1 MTQLLSRARGPP
13 SNRSD
18 HPHDFERFGGK
29 DMKTIRIKDY
39 YGIYQEIP
47 VSDELYEEFRNFH
60 REEDRQNKYKNY
72 HGCYVPFENIE
83 NDLTGAGFD
92 PLTEE
97 IIRQE
102 EIRRLYR
109 AIAELTPLQRK
120 RIYMFMD
127 NMNYTQI
134 AREEGTSIPS
144 VRQSIELALKKLR
157 RLLSE

>member
-1 MTQLLSRARGPP
+1 
-13 SNRSD
+13 
-18 HPHDFERFGGK
+18 
-29 DMKTIRIKDY
+29 MKTIKIKDY

-72 HGCYVPFENIE
+72 HGCYVPFDDVE
-83 NDLTGAGFD
+83 NDWTSSEFD

-120 RIYMFMD
+120 RIYMLMD
-127 NMNYTQI
+127 DMNYTEI
-134 AREEGTSIPS
+134 AHEEGISIAS
-144 VRQSIELALKKLR
+144 VRQSVELALKKLR

>member
-1 MTQLLSRARGPP
+1 
-13 SNRSD
+13 
-18 HPHDFERFGGK
+18 
-29 DMKTIRIKDY
+29 MKTIKIKDY

-72 HGCYVPFENIE
+72 HGCYVPFDDVE
-83 NDLTGAGFD
+83 NDWTSSEFD

-97 IIRQE
+97 SIRQE

-120 RIYMFMD
+120 RIYMLMD
-127 NMNYTQI
+127 DMNYTEI
-134 AREEGTSIPS
+134 AHEEGISIAS
-144 VRQSIELALKKLR
+144 VRQSVELALKKLR
-157 RLLSE
+157 RLISE

>member
-1 MTQLLSRARGPP
+1 
-13 SNRSD
+13 
-18 HPHDFERFGGK
+18 
-29 DMKTIRIKDY
+29 MKTIKIKDY

-72 HGCYVPFENIE
+72 HGCYVPFDDVE
-83 NDLTGAGFD
+83 NDWTSSEFD

-120 RIYMFMD
+120 RIYMLMD
-127 NMNYTQI
+127 DMNYTEI
-134 AREEGTSIPS
+134 AHEEGISIPS
-144 VRQSIELALKKLR
+144 VRQSVELALKKLR
-157 RLLSE
+157 RLLT

>member
-1 MTQLLSRARGPP
+1 
-13 SNRSD
+13 
-18 HPHDFERFGGK
+18 
-29 DMKTIRIKDY
+29 MKTIKIKDY

-72 HGCYVPFENIE
+72 HGCYVPFDDVE
-83 NDLTGAGFD
+83 NDWTSSEFD

-120 RIYMFMD
+120 RIYMLMD
-127 NMNYTQI
+127 DMNYTEI
-134 AREEGTSIPS
+134 AHEEGISIAS
-144 VRQSIELALKKLR
+144 VRQSVELALKKLR
-157 RLLSE
+157 RLLTE

>member
-1 MTQLLSRARGPP
+1 
-13 SNRSD
+13 
-18 HPHDFERFGGK
+18 
-29 DMKTIRIKDY
+29 MKTIKIKDY

-72 HGCYVPFENIE
+72 HGCYVPFDDVE
-83 NDLTGAGFD
+83 NDWTSSEFD

-97 IIRQE
+97 IIRQD

-120 RIYMFMD
+120 RIYMLKD
-127 NMNYTQI
+127 DMNYTEI
-134 AREEGTSIPS
+134 AHEEGISIAS
-144 VRQSIELALKKLR
+144 VRQSVELALKKLR
-157 RLLSE
+157 RLISE

>member
-1 MTQLLSRARGPP
+1 
-13 SNRSD
+13 
-18 HPHDFERFGGK
+18 
-29 DMKTIRIKDY
+29 MKTIKIKDY

-72 HGCYVPFENIE
+72 HGCYVPFDDVE
-83 NDLTGAGFD
+83 NDWTSSEFD

-102 EIRRLYR
+102 EIRRLYW

-120 RIYMFMD
+120 RIYMLMD
-127 NMNYTQI
+127 DMNYTEI
-134 AREEGTSIPS
+134 AHEEGISIAS
-144 VRQSIELALKKLR
+144 VRQSVELALKKLR
-157 RLLSE
+157 RLISE

>member
-1 MTQLLSRARGPP
+1 
-13 SNRSD
+13 
-18 HPHDFERFGGK
+18 
-29 DMKTIRIKDY
+29 MKTIKIKDY

-47 VSDELYEEFRNFH
+47 VSDELYEEFRDFH

-72 HGCYVPFENIE
+72 HGCYVPFDDVE
-83 NDLTGAGFD
+83 NDWTSSEFD

-120 RIYMFMD
+120 RIYMLMD
-127 NMNYTQI
+127 DMNYTEI
-134 AREEGTSIPS
+134 AHEEGISIPS
-144 VRQSIELALKKLR
+144 VRQSVELALKKLR

>member
-1 MTQLLSRARGPP
+1 
-13 SNRSD
+13 
-18 HPHDFERFGGK
+18 
-29 DMKTIRIKDY
+29 MKTLRIKNY

-47 VSDELYEEFRNFH
+47 VSDELYEEFRNFP

-72 HGCYVPFENIE
+72 HGCYVPFEDIE
-83 NDLTGAGFD
+83 NDLNGAGFD

-120 RIYMFMD
+120 RIYMLLD
-127 NMNYTQI
+127 DLKYCDI
-134 AREEGTSIPS
+134 DSKEGKCVSAIHESIDK
-144 VRQSIELALKKLR
+144 ALKKLH

>member
-1 MTQLLSRARGPP
+1 V
-13 SNRSD
+13 
-18 HPHDFERFGGK
+18 
-29 DMKTIRIKDY
+29 KTIKIKDY

-72 HGCYVPFENIE
+72 HGCYVPFDDVE
-83 NDLTGAGFD
+83 NDWFTPGFD

-120 RIYMFMD
+120 RIYMLMD
-127 NMNYTQI
+127 DMNYTEI
-134 AREEGTSIPS
+134 AHEEGISIPS
-144 VRQSIELALKKLR
+144 VRQSVELALKKLR

>member
-1 MTQLLSRARGPP
+1 
-13 SNRSD
+13 
-18 HPHDFERFGGK
+18 
-29 DMKTIRIKDY
+29 MKTIKIKDY

-72 HGCYVPFENIE
+72 HGCYVPFDDVE
-83 NDLTGAGFD
+83 NDWTGSEFD

-109 AIAELTPLQRK
+109 GIAELTPLQRK
-120 RIYMFMD
+120 RIYMLMD
-127 NMNYTQI
+127 DMNYTEI
-134 AREEGTSIPS
+134 AHEEGISIAS
-144 VRQSIELALKKLR
+144 VRQSVELALKKLR
-157 RLLSE
+157 RLISE

>member
-1 MTQLLSRARGPP
+1 
-13 SNRSD
+13 
-18 HPHDFERFGGK
+18 
-29 DMKTIRIKDY
+29 MKTIKINDY

-72 HGCYVPFENIE
+72 HGCYVPFDDVE
-83 NDLTGAGFD
+83 NDWTSSEFD

-120 RIYMFMD
+120 RIYMLMD
-127 NMNYTQI
+127 DMNYTEI
-134 AREEGTSIPS
+134 AHEEGISIAS
-144 VRQSIELALKKLR
+144 VRQSVELALKKLR
-157 RLLSE
+157 RLISE

>member
-1 MTQLLSRARGPP
+1 
-13 SNRSD
+13 
-18 HPHDFERFGGK
+18 
-29 DMKTIRIKDY
+29 MKTIKIKDY

-72 HGCYVPFENIE
+72 HGCYVPFDDVE
-83 NDLTGAGFD
+83 NDWTSSEFD

-120 RIYMFMD
+120 RIYMLMD
-127 NMNYTQI
+127 DMNYTEI
-134 AREEGTSIPS
+134 AHEEGISIAS
-144 VRQSIELALKKLR
+144 VRQSVELALKKLR
-157 RLLSE
+157 RLISD

>member
-1 MTQLLSRARGPP
+1 
-13 SNRSD
+13 
-18 HPHDFERFGGK
+18 
-29 DMKTIRIKDY
+29 MKTIKIKDY
-39 YGIYQEIP
+39 YDIYQEIP

-72 HGCYVPFENIE
+72 HGCYVPFDDVE
-83 NDLTGAGFD
+83 NDWTSSEFD

-120 RIYMFMD
+120 RIYMLMD
-127 NMNYTQI
+127 DMNYTEI
-134 AREEGTSIPS
+134 AHEEGISIAS
-144 VRQSIELALKKLR
+144 VRQSVELALKKLR
-157 RLLSE
+157 RLISE

>member
-1 MTQLLSRARGPP
+1 
-13 SNRSD
+13 
-18 HPHDFERFGGK
+18 
-29 DMKTIRIKDY
+29 MKTIKIKDY

-72 HGCYVPFENIE
+72 HGCYVPFDDVE
-83 NDLTGAGFD
+83 NDWTSSEFD

-120 RIYMFMD
+120 RIYMLMD
-127 NMNYTQI
+127 DMNYTEI
-134 AREEGTSIPS
+134 AHEEGISIPS
-144 VRQSIELALKKLR
+144 VRQSVELALKKLR
-157 RLLSE
+157 RLLTE

>member
-1 MTQLLSRARGPP
+1 
-13 SNRSD
+13 
-18 HPHDFERFGGK
+18 
-29 DMKTIRIKDY
+29 MKTIKIKDY

-72 HGCYVPFENIE
+72 HGCYVPFDDVE
-83 NDLTGAGFD
+83 NDWTSSEFD

-120 RIYMFMD
+120 RIYMLMD
-127 NMNYTQI
+127 DMNYTEI
-134 AREEGTSIPS
+134 AHEEGISIAS
-144 VRQSIELALKKLR
+144 VRQSLELALKKLR
-157 RLLSE
+157 RLISE

>member
-1 MTQLLSRARGPP
+1 V
-13 SNRSD
+13 
-18 HPHDFERFGGK
+18 
-29 DMKTIRIKDY
+29 KTIKIKDY

-72 HGCYVPFENIE
+72 HGCYVPFDDVE
-83 NDLTGAGFD
+83 NDWSTPGFD

-120 RIYMFMD
+120 RIYMLMD
-127 NMNYTQI
+127 DMNYTEI
-134 AREEGTSIPS
+134 AHEEGISIPS
-144 VRQSIELALKKLR
+144 VRQSVELALKKLR

>member
-1 MTQLLSRARGPP
+1 
-13 SNRSD
+13 
-18 HPHDFERFGGK
+18 
-29 DMKTIRIKDY
+29 MKTIKIKDY

-72 HGCYVPFENIE
+72 HGCYVPFDDVE
-83 NDLTGAGFD
+83 NDWTSSEFD

-120 RIYMFMD
+120 RIYMLMD
-127 NMNYTQI
+127 DMNYTEI
-134 AREEGTSIPS
+134 AREEGISIPS
-144 VRQSIELALKKLR
+144 VRQSVELALKKLR
-157 RLLSE
+157 RLLTE

>member
-1 MTQLLSRARGPP
+1 
-13 SNRSD
+13 
-18 HPHDFERFGGK
+18 
-29 DMKTIRIKDY
+29 MKTIKIKDY

-72 HGCYVPFENIE
+72 HGCYVPFDDVE
-83 NDLTGAGFD
+83 NDWTGSEFD

-120 RIYMFMD
+120 RIYMLMD
-127 NMNYTQI
+127 DMNYTEI
-134 AREEGTSIPS
+134 AHEEGISIAS
-144 VRQSIELALKKLR
+144 VRQSVELALKKLR
-157 RLLSE
+157 RLLTE

>member
-1 MTQLLSRARGPP
+1 
-13 SNRSD
+13 
-18 HPHDFERFGGK
+18 
-29 DMKTIRIKDY
+29 MKTIKIKDY

-72 HGCYVPFENIE
+72 HGCYVPFDDVE
-83 NDLTGAGFD
+83 NDWTSSEFD

-120 RIYMFMD
+120 RIYMLMD
-127 NMNYTQI
+127 DMNYTEI
-134 AREEGTSIPS
+134 AHEEGISIPS

-157 RLLSE
+157 RLISE

>member
-1 MTQLLSRARGPP
+1 
-13 SNRSD
+13 
-18 HPHDFERFGGK
+18 
-29 DMKTIRIKDY
+29 MKTIKIKDY

-72 HGCYVPFENIE
+72 HGCYVPFDDVE
-83 NDLTGAGFD
+83 NDWTGSEFD

-120 RIYMFMD
+120 RVYMLMD
-127 NMNYTQI
+127 DMNYTEI
-134 AREEGTSIPS
+134 AHEEGISIPS

-157 RLLSE
+157 RLLSELLTTQPRA

>member
-1 MTQLLSRARGPP
+1 
-13 SNRSD
+13 
-18 HPHDFERFGGK
+18 
-29 DMKTIRIKDY
+29 MKTIKIKDY

-72 HGCYVPFENIE
+72 HGCFVPFEDIE
-83 NDLTGAGFD
+83 NNLTDAGFD

-102 EIRRLYR
+102 ETRRLYR

-120 RIYMFMD
+120 RIFMFMD

>member
-1 MTQLLSRARGPP
+1 
-13 SNRSD
+13 
-18 HPHDFERFGGK
+18 
-29 DMKTIRIKDY
+29 MKTIKIKDY

-72 HGCYVPFENIE
+72 HGCYVPFDDVE
-83 NDLTGAGFD
+83 NDWTSSEFD

-120 RIYMFMD
+120 RIYMLMD
-127 NMNYTQI
+127 DMNYTEI
-134 AREEGTSIPS
+134 AHEEGISIAS
-144 VRQSIELALKKLR
+144 VRQSVELAFKKLR

>member
-1 MTQLLSRARGPP
+1 
-13 SNRSD
+13 
-18 HPHDFERFGGK
+18 
-29 DMKTIRIKDY
+29 MKTIKIKDY

-72 HGCYVPFENIE
+72 HGCYVSFDDVE
-83 NDLTGAGFD
+83 NDWTGSEFD

-120 RIYMFMD
+120 RIYMLMD
-127 NMNYTQI
+127 DMNYTEI
-134 AREEGTSIPS
+134 AHEEGISIAS
-144 VRQSIELALKKLR
+144 VRQSVELALKKLR
-157 RLLSE
+157 RLIGE

>member
-1 MTQLLSRARGPP
+1 
-13 SNRSD
+13 
-18 HPHDFERFGGK
+18 
-29 DMKTIRIKDY
+29 MKTIKIKDY

-72 HGCYVPFENIE
+72 HGCYVPFDDVE
-83 NDLTGAGFD
+83 NDWTSSEFD

-120 RIYMFMD
+120 RIYMLMD
-127 NMNYTQI
+127 DMNYTEI
-134 AREEGTSIPS
+134 AHEEGISIAS
-144 VRQSIELALKKLR
+144 VRQSVELALKKLR
-157 RLLSE
+157 RLISE

>member
-1 MTQLLSRARGPP
+1 
-13 SNRSD
+13 
-18 HPHDFERFGGK
+18 
-29 DMKTIRIKDY
+29 MKTIKIKDY

-72 HGCYVPFENIE
+72 HGCYVPFDDVE
-83 NDLTGAGFD
+83 NDWTSSEFD

-120 RIYMFMD
+120 RIYMLMD
-127 NMNYTQI
+127 DMNYTEI
-134 AREEGTSIPS
+134 AREEGISIAS
-144 VRQSIELALKKLR
+144 VRQSVELALKKLR
-157 RLLSE
+157 RLISE

>member
-1 MTQLLSRARGPP
+1 
-13 SNRSD
+13 
-18 HPHDFERFGGK
+18 
-29 DMKTIRIKDY
+29 MKTIKIKDY
-39 YGIYQEIP
+39 YGVYQEIP

-72 HGCYVPFENIE
+72 HGCYVPFDDVE
-83 NDLTGAGFD
+83 NDWTGSEFD

-120 RIYMFMD
+120 RIYMLMD
-127 NMNYTQI
+127 DMNYTEI
-134 AREEGTSIPS
+134 AHEEGISIAS
-144 VRQSIELALKKLR
+144 VRQSVELALKKLR
-157 RLLSE
+157 RLISE

>member
-1 MTQLLSRARGPP
+1 
-13 SNRSD
+13 
-18 HPHDFERFGGK
+18 
-29 DMKTIRIKDY
+29 MKTIKIKDY

-72 HGCYVPFENIE
+72 HGCYVPFDDVE
-83 NDLTGAGFD
+83 NDWTGSEFD

-109 AIAELTPLQRK
+109 ALAELTPLQRK
-120 RIYMFMD
+120 RIYMLMD
-127 NMNYTQI
+127 DMNYTEI
-134 AREEGTSIPS
+134 AHEEGISIAS
-144 VRQSIELALKKLR
+144 VRQSVELALKKLR
-157 RLLSE
+157 RLISE

>member
-1 MTQLLSRARGPP
+1 
-13 SNRSD
+13 
-18 HPHDFERFGGK
+18 
-29 DMKTIRIKDY
+29 MKTIKIKDY

-72 HGCYVPFENIE
+72 HGCYVPFDDVE
-83 NDLTGAGFD
+83 NDWTGSEFD

-120 RIYMFMD
+120 RIYMLMD
-127 NMNYTQI
+127 DMNYTEI
-134 AREEGTSIPS
+134 AHEEGISIPS
-144 VRQSIELALKKLR
+144 VRQSVELALKKLR
-157 RLLSE
+157 RLISE